1 MDEWPNRLPNLNPG
15 HLAGCTTEAV
25 YSGVKDTP
33 PVLIVARCQE
43 GCPHR
48 SLELRRA

>member
-1 MDEWPNRLPNLNPG
+1 MDERATRLPNLNPG
-15 HLAGCTTEAV
+15 HLDGCTTEAV
-25 YSGVKDTP
+25 YSGTEDTP
-33 PVLIVARCQE
+33 PVLIVARCRE